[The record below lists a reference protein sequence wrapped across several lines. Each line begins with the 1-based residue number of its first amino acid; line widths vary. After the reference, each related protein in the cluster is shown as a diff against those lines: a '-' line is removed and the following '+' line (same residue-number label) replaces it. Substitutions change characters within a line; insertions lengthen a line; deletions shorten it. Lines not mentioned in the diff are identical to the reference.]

1 MNVCFKDENQFKKKS
16 MTQNFHVDA
25 NFAPGLTKSNRQ
37 LSGLEIPFTKISVL
51 TMFKYIPA
59 ALYYISKK

>member
-37 LSGLEIPFTKISVL
+37 LSGLESPFTNISVL

-59 ALYYISKK
+59 ALILQ